1 MREPSR
7 EDLFYVEQIAALSTE
22 GASADEIGEAL
33 ELLSQRVL
41 RLARRFGVKLLPRR
55 GPPSARRS
63 GATKRWFSAPSPLD
77 FDGSRCA
84 AAVR

>member
-41 RLARRFGVKLLPRR
+41 HLARRVGVKLLPQ
-55 GPPSARRS
+55 GARRRFGGRALPS
-63 GATKRWFSAPSPLD
+63 GGSPPRAP
-77 FDGSRCA
+77 
-84 AAVR
+84 

>member
-1 MREPSR
+1 MREPSG

-41 RLARRFGVKLLPRR
+41 RLARRFGVKLLPQE
-55 GPPSARRS
+55 ARRRLGERARPS
-63 GATKRWFSAPSPLD
+63 GGSQPRAP
-77 FDGSRCA
+77 
-84 AAVR
+84 